1 MTMMLQL
8 AARRLAVH
16 GATATSA
23 AAAGRSTTVNAPA
36 ATRMA
41 SAAAATTDTS
51 DVPSYVTDAP
61 IATVTKLDNGVTVA
75 SLFSAEGIGS
85 SYTATRISGCGSRH
99 DKVGG
104 EAAILASSL
113 GGVVGREHISLSSL
127 TGLGAGVS
135 SDQLDSLKAALTAKV
150 GNASYESQMMDHL
163 HSTAFQISPAGNSL
177 GNALE
182 GTAESIASISADDV
196 AGALTGV
203 NGSNVVVVGTGS
215 GSHDKLVED
224 AGKAYGTLASAGTGK
239 EVGSVGESTAFI
251 GSDVRIR
258 YDSHSNA
265 TIALAFKGASWTDPK
280 TMPLALMQT
289 ILGSFTTSSG
299 LGRDVTASMCQ
310 EVAIHGLA
318 SSISAFNLSYSD
330 TGLFGVV
337 ATAPD
342 NKLDDLLWYVMP
354 NMVRLAHGVS
364 GEEFARSKLALKTQI
379 LSAFDGDIAAG
390 EEMAQQIQTLGRVM
404 PLAEMMAR
412 VDALT
417 MDDVKA
423 AADEVINDQDHALA
437 AIGGIHELPDYN
449 WIRRHSYMLRY

>member
-1 MTMMLQL
+1 MMLQL
-8 AARRLAVH
+8 ATRCI
-16 GATATSA
+16 
-23 AAAGRSTTVNAPA
+23 AP
-36 ATRMA
+36 RG
-41 SAAAATTDTS
+41 AAAATNAAAKMSTMAAATVTS
-51 DVPSYVTDAP
+51 EIPSYVTDAP
-61 IATVTKLDNGVTVA
+61 AAMVTKLDNGVTVA
-75 SLFSAEGIGS
+75 SLFSASGTGS
-85 SYTATRISGCGSRH
+85 SYTTTNISGCGSRH

-127 TGLGAGVS
+127 TGLGGGVS
-135 SDQLDSLKAALTAKV
+135 GDQLDGLKAALTAKV
-150 GNASYESQMMDHL
+150 GDASYESQMMDHL
-163 HSTAFQISPAGNSL
+163 HSTAFQSSPAGNSL

-182 GTAESIASISADDV
+182 GTADSIASISADDV
-196 AGALTGV
+196 ASVLAGV

-215 GSHDKLVED
+215 GSHEKLVED
-224 AGKAYGTLASAGTGK
+224 AGNAYGSLSSAGSGK
-239 EVGSVGESTAFI
+239 EVGSVAEPSAFI

-265 TIALAFKGASWTDPK
+265 TVALGFKGASWTDPK

-289 ILGSFTTSSG
+289 ILGSFTKSSG
-299 LGRDVTASMCQ
+299 LGKNVASSMCQ
-310 EVAIHGLA
+310 EVADHDLA

-330 TGLFGVV
+330 TGIFGVV

-354 NMVRLAHGVS
+354 NMVRMAHGVS
-364 GEEFARSKLALKTQI
+364 EEELVRSKIALKTQI
-379 LSAFDGDIAAG
+379 LSSFDGDIAVG
-390 EEMAQQIQTLGRVM
+390 EQLAHQIQTIGRVM

-412 VDALT
+412 VDSLT

-437 AIGGIHELPDYN
+437 AIGGIHELPDYQ